1 MLIPNYRE
9 TPVPSPRRVCNVPAN
24 KRVEMLRNCEAD
36 LRREL
41 SKTQK
46 QSETL
51 TDGLRKEIID
61 HHHGALLK
69 TIPPEHN
76 PHMKRVEELRHEVPS
91 VPGSPK
97 SARFSPRKTHVTNFI
112 NQCGSSVELIR
123 RRSSPEPLKPSTD
136 IIPSP
141 YLQLNGVEILSPPKS
156 PKLRRRYR
164 SQSPRVC
171 IDESESDSDN
181 RNKNSSS
188 SRKWNGGH
196 AKNEINGNVDSGI
209 KKSHR
214 KIRKDTTNDDILNQ
228 NAVAIHGTG
237 RQGNTAH
244 LIQSFNLIDMANKC
258 PQNYYCPQSEPLK
271 RKVYSEKTLE
281 RLQKSL
287 ELESGECVF
296 SFSKHQFYSRTRHS

>member
-1 MLIPNYRE
+1 M
-9 TPVPSPRRVCNVPAN
+9 CNVPAN
-24 KRVEMLRNCEAD
+24 KRVEILRNCEAD

-46 QSETL
+46 QPEVL
-51 TDGLRKEIID
+51 TECLRKEIID
-61 HHHGALLK
+61 HHHGPLLK
-69 TIPPEHN
+69 AIPPELN
-76 PHMKRVEELRHEVPS
+76 PHIKRVEELRHETPS

-112 NQCGSSVELIR
+112 NQCGGPAELVR
-123 RRSSPEPLKPSTD
+123 RRSSPEPFKPSAD
-136 IIPSP
+136 PVPSP
-141 YLQLNGVEILSPPKS
+141 HLLLNGVEIQKSPPKS
-156 PKLRRRYR
+156 PKPRRRYR

-171 IDESESDSDN
+171 IDESESDSDH
-181 RNKNSSS
+181 RNKNSLSG
-188 SRKWNGGH
+188 RKTNGGH
-196 AKNEINGNVDSGI
+196 AKGKSEINGNVENAV

-214 KIRKDTTNDDILNQ
+214 KIRKEVVNGNDDVLNQ
-228 NAVAIHGTG
+228 NAVATNGTG
-237 RQGNTAH
+237 RQGTTAH

-287 ELESGECVF
+287 ELESGE
-296 SFSKHQFYSRTRHS
+296 